1 MNEERKNTD
10 ITEITLDEALKK
22 QKEVEE
28 ELRQMGFDST
38 RIELFLKSNMAQNI
52 IKESYAQLGGNVL
65 KITEEAPARFKRK
78 IKEIAADYTEFEDEF
93 QNDIRYNF
101 KNLIFSQLLY
111 IKEVTRLGEIP
122 PEICEEEFKKILI
135 SQNTREAAKEDL
147 EKLCNDMVKMLY
159 GEFLERCMDMADNAV
174 INAFISSGMLNL
186 FGFSVGDEN
195 PKN

>member
-1 MNEERKNTD
+1 
-10 ITEITLDEALKK
+10 
-22 QKEVEE
+22 
-28 ELRQMGFDST
+28 
-38 RIELFLKSNMAQNI
+38 MAQNI

-174 INAFISSGMLNL
+174 SNAFVSSGMLNL
-186 FGFSVGDEN
+186 FGFSVGDED

>member
-78 IKEIAADYTEFEDEF
+78 IKEIAGDYTEF
-93 QNDIRYNF
+93 
-101 KNLIFSQLLY
+101 
-111 IKEVTRLGEIP
+111 
-122 PEICEEEFKKILI
+122 
-135 SQNTREAAKEDL
+135 
-147 EKLCNDMVKMLY
+147 
-159 GEFLERCMDMADNAV
+159 
-174 INAFISSGMLNL
+174 
-186 FGFSVGDEN
+186 
-195 PKN
+195 